1 MSHKVTT
8 SVFSQYAPLRYE
20 ATRPFAM
27 KIGTRFQQR
36 AKLGFKERLRYIQ
49 QELLPTVRRELGNL
63 GPQPGPGPGQAE
75 MVNIQAFSSYIAG
88 GKVIFDFHKR
98 LITALLDT
106 DVEAIPLSAIPRP
119 ADALYL
125 HFGADSG
132 LCIEGDVIEGAF
144 VKWAE
149 GLGEPPRLVV
159 DFARIGQFSDRH
171 FWLQESGEP
180 MVGCVVDL
188 SDPTRGVIAALE
200 ESAADIDQR
209 NKSVLA
215 QMDEQKRRLE
225 EQYGE
230 VVSIPSPI
238 SRLGHNLPLLKR
250 GLALVVNCLLY
261 LGVAPEDRREQ
272 WDDRADTAL
281 VEQATSAEKPGT
293 RKTAERT
300 LVNRGYVKI
309 RLVGHQ
315 FAASAAGQALGE
327 SGRTVAT
334 HFRRGH
340 FRNQPYGPERS
351 MLKVIFIPP
360 VVVNPGQSEPPG
372 RIYEV

>member
-1 MSHKVTT
+1 LSHAVTT
-8 SVFSQYAPLRYE
+8 SALSQYAPLRYE

-27 KIGTRFQQR
+27 KIGPRFHAR
-36 AKLGFKERLRYIQ
+36 AKLGFKERSLYIR
-49 QELLPTVRRELGNL
+49 QELLPAVRHELANL

-75 MVNIQAFSSYIAG
+75 LMNIQIFSSYIAG
-88 GKVIFDFHKR
+88 GKVVFDFHKR
-98 LITALLDT
+98 LTAALLDT
-106 DVEAIPLSAIPRP
+106 DVETIPLSAIPRP

-132 LCIEGDVIEGAF
+132 LSIEGDVIEGAF
-144 VKWAE
+144 VTWATHI
-149 GLGEPPRLVV
+149 GEPPRLVV
-159 DFARIGQFSDRH
+159 DFARKGQFADRH
-171 FWLQESGEP
+171 FWLQEAGEP
-180 MVGCVVDL
+180 MVGCSINL
-188 SDPTRGVIAALE
+188 SDPERGVIAALE
-200 ESAADIDQR
+200 ESAADIEKR
-209 NKSVLA
+209 YESVLA
-215 QMDEQKRRLE
+215 QMAETKQRLE

-238 SRLGHNLPLLKR
+238 SRLGQNLPLLKR

-261 LGVAPEDRREQ
+261 LGVAPEDSREQ
-272 WDDRADTAL
+272 WDDRADTTL

-300 LVNRGYVKI
+300 LANKGYVKI
-309 RLVGHQ
+309 RLIGHQ
-315 FAASAAGQALGE
+315 FAASAAGQAFGE

-351 MLKVIFIPP
+351 LHKVIFIPP
-360 VVVNPGQSEPPG
+360 VVVNPGQSDPPG